1 VAGAAPADLPA
12 VMADFAALDVDV
24 AVTELDLRIRLPADK
39 QSLLMQAADYGSVV
53 RACRETPRC
62 VGVTTWG
69 ITDDRSWI
77 PSFFSGYGAALP
89 FDEHYRPKPAVAAI
103 IGGFTEKAP

>member
-1 VAGAAPADLPA
+1 MQKFGSLG
-12 VMADFAALDVDV
+12 VDV
-24 AVTELDLRIRLPADK
+24 AVTELDLRVRLPADAK
-39 QSLLMQAADYGSVV
+39 TLAAQAADYASIVS
-53 RACRETPRC
+53 ACRETPRC

-89 FDEHYRPKPAVAAI
+89 FDENDRPKPAVAAI
-103 IGGFTEKAP
+103 IEAFTKPAP